1 MSRRPCTENSEP
13 SPPLEELDD
22 LLSDIESHTD
32 TREIDEE
39 GLIAIYELADA
50 ARKLVEHI
58 SRTLATLIHE
68 EDER

>member
-22 LLSDIESHTD
+22 LLSDIQSTTD
-32 TREIDEE
+32 GRVGGDELE
-39 GLIAIYELADA
+39 QIYAMAEEC
-50 ARKLVEHI
+50 RRLVEHI

-68 EDER
+68 EASR